1 MSLVTIIIPSYNH
14 SKFLK
19 KRLDTIQEQTFK
31 DWELIII
38 DDFSKDNSVTILEE
52 FANKNKEKVKHFI
65 KNKIN
70 SGSGYNSWKK
80 GIELSNSKYIWIAET
95 DDYSDSTFLENQI
108 EVLEK
113 TNAVLSFC
121 ASKYVDFKG
130 EYMYNSSYRTRDLK
144 ILQGEY
150 NIFDSN
156 VFVDKMPF
164 NTLITNGSSVVFS
177 RPENKIPEKI
187 FKFKQSSDIFLWT
200 YLIKNNNFIFLNK
213 ELNFFRRHEDSTT
226 SKTSKYK
233 KEFIYSE
240 AANYLN
246 MFNLEFKYIEF
257 IKHYI
262 KYYINSNRK
271 EIFNTKSIKIINKT
285 RYKIFVYYF
294 QVLLFFGNKLI
305 KKIIK

>member
-1 MSLVTIIIPSYNH
+1 MSIVTIIIPSYNH

-38 DDFSKDNSVTILEE
+38 DDCSKDNSVTILED
-52 FANKNKEKVKHFI
+52 FANRNKEKVKYFI

-80 GIELSNSKYIWIAET
+80 GIELSDSKYIWIAET

-121 ASKYVDFKG
+121 VSKYVDFKG
-130 EYMYNSSYRTRDLK
+130 EYMYSSSNRTKDLK
-144 ILQGEY
+144 ISQGEY

-164 NTLITNGSSVVFS
+164 NTLITNGSSVVFR

-200 YLIKNNNFIFLNK
+200 YLLKDNNFIFLNK
-213 ELNFFRRHEDSTT
+213 ELNFFRRHENSTT

-233 KEFIYSE
+233 KEFIYFE

-246 MFNLEFKYIEF
+246 MFNLEFKYNEF

-262 KYYINSNRK
+262 KYYINTNRK

-285 RYKIFVYYF
+285 PYKIFVYYF